1 MNNRLDELV
10 KDLSDIYD
18 GESKNTFITL
28 YKEKDTS
35 LKFFEKRK
43 LACKLV
49 LTGEEKEIF
58 SKTIDGINKFLEK
71 NSKFQGVIFA
81 SNKNRFFKSI
91 SLPVKIKNS
100 FIVDSSPYIRPLA
113 RILDEWESFTLVL
126 INSNYSKFYS
136 ISLGKVTNEKSLSK
150 DIMNKHKKG
159 GWSQTR
165 FQRLRRGAINTFF
178 SEVEE
183 ALNKFADN
191 QLIIAGPGQAKMHFK
206 ETLSPNIKKRIVA
219 TIDISIDDEK
229 QLLKDS
235 ISFILE
241 LEKEKSHEST
251 QKLKAEILKDG
262 LAVYGIKET
271 LQAVKNGQ
279 VEQLIVE
286 KNFKK
291 KGFICERCQIL
302 KIGSLK
308 KCSNCGGNVSEVDVI
323 EEIIEFGKRTNVDI
337 EFTDDEEISNLGHIG
352 AILRYKL

>member
-1 MNNRLDELV
+1 MNNHLDELV

-28 YKEKDTS
+28 YKEKDTN

-43 LACKLV
+43 LACKSV
-49 LTGEEKEIF
+49 LTGEEKENF
-58 SKTIDGINKFLEK
+58 SKTIDDIDKFLGK

-81 SNKNRFFKSI
+81 SKNNNFFKSV
-91 SLPVKIKNS
+91 SLPVKIKDS
-100 FIVDSSPYIRPLA
+100 FIVDSSPYIRPLS

-126 INSNYSKFYS
+126 INSNYSKIFS
-136 ISLGKVTNEKSLSK
+136 ISLGKVIEEKTLSK

-159 GWSQTR
+159 GWSQAR
-165 FQRLRRGAINTFF
+165 FQRLRKGAINSFF
-178 SEVEE
+178 SEVEK
-183 ALNKFADN
+183 ALNKFANN
-191 QLIIAGPGQAKMHFK
+191 QIIIAGPGQAKLHFK
-206 ETLSPNIKKRIVA
+206 DSLSPNIKKRIVA

-235 ISFILE
+235 ISVISE
-241 LEKEKSHEST
+241 LEKEKSHNAT
-251 QKLKAEILKDG
+251 KNLKNEILKDG
-262 LAVYGIKET
+262 LAAYGIKET
-271 LQAVKNGQ
+271 LQAIKNGQ

-291 KGFICERCQIL
+291 KGYICERCQIL
-302 KIGSLK
+302 KIGSVK
-308 KCSNCGGNVSEVDVI
+308 KCSNCGGDVSEVDVI
-323 EEIIEFGKRTNVDI
+323 EEIIEFGKRTDVDI